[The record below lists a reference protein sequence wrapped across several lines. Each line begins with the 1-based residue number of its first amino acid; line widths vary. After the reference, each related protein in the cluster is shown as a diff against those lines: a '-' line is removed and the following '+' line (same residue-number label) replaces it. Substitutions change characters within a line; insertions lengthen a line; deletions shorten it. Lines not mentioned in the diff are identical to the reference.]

1 MKILSIRAIEGP
13 NLFHHLPVLSM
24 QLDLQ
29 DVAGFRSDHDPRF
42 VEALLALL
50 PGLCRHGCSLRRPGG
65 FVERLRRGTYLGH
78 IVEHVALELAKPAGI
93 DVSYGKTVST
103 GTPGV
108 MQVVVRYHC
117 EQGMRFLLEQAVAIV
132 EALRRH
138 EAPPAIES
146 VIARARRIVARNA
159 LGPSARCIVE
169 AASARGI
176 PWRRVGEG
184 SLVRLGWGR
193 QIRWVKTAVSDA
205 TGLIAAENAK
215 DKELT
220 KTLLREAGIRVP
232 RGTVVRSADEAAAAL
247 RRLPRPLAVKPLS
260 GNHGR
265 GCTLGVAD
273 EDGVRAAYAHAAR
286 VDRSVLVE
294 EQVTGHDYRLLV
306 VGGRLVAASLREPAR
321 VVGDGVRS
329 IAELV
334 ARENADPRRGDGHA
348 KPLTRISVDDAV
360 RALLASR
367 GLTIDSVPA
376 AGETVLLRQ
385 TANLSTGGTATDVTD
400 HVHPAVAFAAVRA
413 AAAVG
418 LDICGIDYISPD
430 IGAEGG
436 AVIEVNAG
444 PGLRMHTHPS
454 AGTPRDVGGAIVD
467 MLYPAARPAR
477 PAPSQAG
484 QRPGRIPL
492 VAITGTN
499 GKTTVTR
506 MVGHVLAGAG
516 TVGMA
521 CTDGLFI
528 GAQQIGSGDC
538 AGPTSARTVL
548 ADPAVD
554 YAVLETARGGIARR
568 GLGFDW
574 ADVGVITN
582 VRCDHIGQDGIHSLD
597 DLVRV
602 KSLVAERVRPG
613 GVLVLNADDASTDA
627 ILARPGVARVLQAAD
642 GRARTL
648 WLFALDP
655 NGARL
660 KRHLA
665 KGGRAF
671 VLENG
676 WLVERSGSDAHA
688 DPQRLLPVAR
698 LPAALG
704 GIAQFN
710 IANALAAAAACRA
723 LGIARDA
730 IALALGRFLPAERNR
745 GRANLYA
752 VNGGYV
758 LADYGHN
765 PDAFDAL
772 GRMAAQ
778 LGDYQLTAAVDMPGD
793 RADSVLRE
801 GAQALARVFDR
812 VILHK
817 PKDARGRRPGEVAE
831 IICAELKR
839 IAPQVDCLMADDEA
853 DAMERALA
861 DLGPGRF
868 ALLCYESFDNL
879 QQALARHGA
888 QPATEIPVRASQAVA
903 WA

>member
-1 MKILSIRAIEGP
+1 MKILSIGAIEGP

-24 QLDLQ
+24 RLDLQ
-29 DVAGFRSDHDPRF
+29 DAAGFRSDHDERF
-42 VEALLALL
+42 VDALLALL
-50 PGLCRHGCSLRRPGG
+50 PGLSRHGCSLRRPGG

-78 IVEHVALELAKPAGI
+78 IVEHVALELAEPAGI

-108 MQVVVRYHC
+108 MQIVVRYRC

-132 EALRRH
+132 DALRRH
-138 EAPPAIES
+138 QAPPAIES
-146 VIARARRIVARNA
+146 VVARAQRIVARSA

-232 RGTVVRSADEAAAAL
+232 RGSVVRSADEAAAAL
-247 RRLPRPLAVKPLS
+247 RRLPHPLAVKPLS

-265 GCTLGVAD
+265 GCTLGVVD
-273 EDGVRAAYAHAAR
+273 EAGVRAAYAHAAL

-294 EQVTGHDYRLLV
+294 EQVTGSDHRLLV

-321 VVGDGVRS
+321 VVGDGVLS
-329 IAELV
+329 IAGLV

-348 KPLTRISVDDAV
+348 KPLTRISVDEAV
-360 RALLASR
+360 RALLATR

-400 HVHPAVAFAAVRA
+400 RVHPSVARAAVRA

-418 LDICGIDYISPD
+418 LDICGIDYLSPD

-454 AGTPRDVGGAIVD
+454 AGTSRDVGGAIVD
-467 MLYPAARPAR
+467 MLYPAARR
-477 PAPSQAG
+477 DAG
-484 QRPGRIPL
+484 HRPGRIPL
-492 VAITGTN
+492 VSITGTN

-528 GAQQIGSGDC
+528 GGQQIGSGDC

-582 VRCDHIGQDGIHSLD
+582 VRSDHIGQDGIHSLD

-613 GVLVLNADDASTDA
+613 GVVVLNADDPSTDA
-627 ILARPGVARVLQAAD
+627 ILARPGVARVLKAAD
-642 GRARTL
+642 GRARAL

-655 NGARL
+655 TAARL

-665 KGGRAF
+665 NGGRAF

-676 WLVERSGSDAHA
+676 WLVERCGSDAHA

-730 IALALGRFLPAERNR
+730 IALALGRFLPTERNR

-752 VNGGYV
+752 VKGGYV

-778 LGDYQLTAAVDMPGD
+778 LGDYQLTAVVDMPGD
-793 RADSVLRE
+793 RADSVLRD

-817 PKDARGRRPGEVAE
+817 PKHARGRRPGEVAE
-831 IICAELKR
+831 IICAELSR
-839 IAPQVDCLMADDEA
+839 IAPQIDCLMADDEA

-861 DLGPGRF
+861 ELGPGRF

-879 QQALARHGA
+879 QRALARHDA
-888 QPATEIPVRASQAVA
+888 QPATEIPVRESHAVV